1 MRAVLLLSSFFC
13 LSIFRAAA
21 IEPAPANDQALF
33 LAGLPVRE
41 SPLTPLSLSN
51 AWAEHATS
59 FDAAWAKL
67 QKRQL
72 SPIGAWSAEF
82 LGNIVRDRAPVFY
95 PFSGPDFLYAHAF
108 FPNADTYVLCGIEPV
123 GGLPDVNRLPA
134 EALAPALETLRQSLD
149 DVLNFSFFITKKM
162 RVDFT
167 QTQLTGTLPVLYV
180 FLARSGCHVDDV
192 TLVGLD
198 NTGQLVEGKSTTP
211 GVRIRFTR
219 PGAQTPQ
226 TLYYFSSD
234 LSDGA
239 ASRGGFLKWCGT
251 LGEGRAFLKAA
262 SYLMHGGNFNTIRSF
277 LLSRCNSIVQD
288 EAGLPIKAYDPNRW
302 TLRLFGAYPGPIE
315 IFKEHTQ
322 PQLMD
327 LYRVSNA
334 PRLSFGFGYRWQP
347 SESTLIVASKK
358 EGAPPSGNSAAPET
372 SAPPQ

>member
-1 MRAVLLLSSFFC
+1 MRAAALFFPLLCFVTLQAS
-13 LSIFRAAA
+13 A
-21 IEPAPANDQALF
+21 IEPAPTNDQALF

-51 AWAEHATS
+51 AWVDHATS
-59 FDAAWAKL
+59 FDAAWGKL

-72 SPIGAWSAEF
+72 SPIAAWSAEF
-82 LGNIVRDRAPVFY
+82 LGDLVRDRAPVFY

-123 GGLPDVNRLPA
+123 GSLPDVSRLTG
-134 EALAPALETLRQSLD
+134 EALAPALEGLRQSLD

-162 RVDFT
+162 RVDFA

-180 FLARSGCHVDDV
+180 FLARSGCRVDEV
-192 TLVGLD
+192 QLVGLD
-198 NTGQLVEGKSTTP
+198 NAGRLMEGKSTTP

-219 PGAQTPQ
+219 SGASTPQ

-239 ASRGGFLKWCGT
+239 ASRGGFLKWCST

-262 SYLMHGGNFNTIRSF
+262 SYLMHGGNFDTIRSF
-277 LLSRCNSIVQD
+277 LLSRCKSIVQD

-334 PRLSFGFGYRWQP
+334 PRLTFSFGYRWQP

-358 EGAPPSGNSAAPET
+358 ETDPPSVNSPAREVSEPR
-372 SAPPQ
+372 Q

>member
-1 MRAVLLLSSFFC
+1 MRAVLLSLSFFC
-13 LSIFRAAA
+13 LLIFRAAA
-21 IEPAPANDQALF
+21 VEPASPNDQALF

-41 SPLTPLSLSN
+41 SPLAPLSLSN

-72 SPIGAWSAEF
+72 APIASWSAEF
-82 LGNIVRDRAPVFY
+82 LGDLVRDRAPVFY

-123 GGLPDVNRLPA
+123 GGLPDVSRLPG
-134 EALAPALETLRQSLD
+134 ETLAPALAALRQSLD

-198 NTGQLVEGKSTTP
+198 NTGRLVEGKSTTP

-239 ASRGGFLKWCGT
+239 ASRGGFLKWCDT

-262 SYLMHGGNFNTIRSF
+262 SYLMHGGNFNTIRAF
-277 LLSRCNSIVQD
+277 LLSHCKTIVQD
-288 EAGLPIKAYDPNRW
+288 EAGLPIKAYDLNRW
-302 TLRLFGAYPGPIE
+302 SLRLFGAYPGPIE
-315 IFKEHTQ
+315 IFQEHTQ
-322 PQLMD
+322 PQLME

-334 PRLSFGFGYRWQP
+334 PKLSFGFGYRWQP
-347 SESTLIVASKK
+347 AESTLIVASKK
-358 EGAPPSGNSAAPET
+358 EPGPAPVENPAPQT
-372 SAPPQ
+372 SESRQ

>member
-1 MRAVLLLSSFFC
+1 MRVAALFFPLLCFLALQAS
-13 LSIFRAAA
+13 A
-21 IEPAPANDQALF
+21 IDPAPPNDQALF

-41 SPLTPLSLSN
+41 SPLSPLSLSS
-51 AWAEHATS
+51 AWVDHATS
-59 FDAAWAKL
+59 FDAAWGKL

-72 SPIGAWSAEF
+72 SPIAAWSAEF
-82 LGNIVRDRAPVFY
+82 LGEIVRNRAPVFY

-123 GGLPDVNRLPA
+123 GSLPDVSRLA
-134 EALAPALETLRQSLD
+134 GEAVAPALEGLRQSLD

-162 RVDFT
+162 RVDFA

-180 FLARSGCHVDDV
+180 FLARSGCRVDDV
-192 TLVGLD
+192 TLVSLD
-198 NTGQLVEGKSTTP
+198 NAGRLVEGKSTTP

-219 PGAQTPQ
+219 SGATTPQ

-262 SYLMHGGNFNTIRSF
+262 SYLMHGGNFDTIRAF
-277 LLSRCNSIVQD
+277 LLSRCNRIVQD

-315 IFKEHTQ
+315 IFREHTQ
-322 PQLMD
+322 PQLTE

-358 EGAPPSGNSAAPET
+358 EVVPPSGNSTAPET
-372 SAPPQ
+372 SAPRQ